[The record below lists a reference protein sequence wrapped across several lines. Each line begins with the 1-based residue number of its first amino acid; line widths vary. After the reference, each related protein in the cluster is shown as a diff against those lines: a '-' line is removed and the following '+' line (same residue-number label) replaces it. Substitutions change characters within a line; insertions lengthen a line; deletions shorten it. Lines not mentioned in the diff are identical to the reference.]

1 MVNLFNY
8 IEKDSPVHRLTGA
21 AKLVGLLLW
30 SIASM
35 TTFYT
40 PLLAVLTVA
49 AFLLFGVSHI
59 KLREVGFML
68 KFTFV
73 FMILNNVLIF
83 IFSPQHA
90 VSIYGSR
97 TVLFEIAGPYIVTAE
112 QLFYHLNVA
121 LKYTCSIP
129 VVLLFVS
136 TTNPSEFAASLNR
149 IGVSYRISYAVSIAL
164 RYIPDIQREYYDISK
179 AQQARGIEMSKK
191 AGLVQRLKSVSVI
204 LIPLILSSL
213 ERICAVLYRVVSVDH
228 NRGLVFLHQSF
239 LAMESNCEVAGHP
252 CRCGQVL
259 RENVAANDRFP
270 PVSLE
275 RGWDPRAVFVLHHS
289 PVDRA

>member
-213 ERICAVLYRVVSVDH
+213 ERIDTISNAMELRGFGKGKKRTWYEGKPFSRADIAVIAGSFVLFGVSVM
-228 NRGLVFLHQSF
+228 LT
-239 LAMESNCEVAGHP
+239 
-252 CRCGQVL
+252 VL
-259 RENVAANDRFP
+259 NGSRFYNP
-270 PVSLE
+270 
-275 RGWDPRAVFVLHHS
+275 FQ
-289 PVDRA
+289 